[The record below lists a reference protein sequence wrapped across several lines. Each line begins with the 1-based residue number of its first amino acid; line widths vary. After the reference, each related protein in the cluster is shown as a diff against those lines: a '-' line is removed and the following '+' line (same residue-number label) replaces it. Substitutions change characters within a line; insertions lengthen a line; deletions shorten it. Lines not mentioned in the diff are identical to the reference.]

1 MPKEILR
8 SYLVASAS
16 GAHVASPSA
25 RPSGSSAL
33 LSCFTRPVTPNDAKK
48 TLSREAIRALCSE
61 ESLQSWFD
69 PLDIRLEADRVLVV
83 FPHLFFSIRF
93 FMLFQP
99 FFESMARK
107 LWGAQIVFSYEPDTR
122 SRIDATAR
130 AFPIQTP
137 VQKPLACPE
146 TSLTPFSDPTTGN
159 SPSAA
164 PDSPLGALARTQ
176 KPVDKSNP
184 TLEATA
190 GISTGEPVTYSQE
203 LDVQKQDYCVSAPC
217 MQSSDTFRI
226 TGLHPAVGNP
236 LPFGE
241 EWTFDT
247 FIFNGKH
254 KWALGLTR
262 EMTRKAVYRVN
273 RSQYYENSVQKD
285 GDADETPG
293 LLVLCGPHGTGKTHL
308 LRAVGNELFRT
319 LGNELFYASLSDLEM
334 RFATESPLVV
344 RQELVSKGAVLLDD
358 FQHLARI
365 PSSVACM
372 AHYPPPVRT
381 RPAVPENSSQPTP
394 SACAIRS
401 ADLQPD
407 PQADMQ
413 EELCLLLDRFM
424 DQGKPVVIAGVGHPK
439 DWNLGRAL
447 SSRLETGL
455 WAELPEP
462 DLDVRLRYAQQQSK
476 FRRLSLPREHLL
488 LLAQHCPDIRRL
500 SGVIRRAASHRS
512 LLGRDLSEQDLL
524 NIIRQSGD
532 SSALTPQLIVSIVG
546 EHCGV
551 PAKDILGEKRRPDLV
566 QARQIAMY
574 LCRELLGHSYPV
586 IGRMFG
592 GKDHSTVM
600 HGVKKIKQ
608 LQERDRLTHTMVTEL
623 TKACLERR
631 G

>member
-1 MPKEILR
+1 M
-8 SYLVASAS
+8 
-16 GAHVASPSA
+16 
-25 RPSGSSAL
+25 
-33 LSCFTRPVTPNDAKK
+33 
-48 TLSREAIRALCSE
+48 RALCSE

-69 PLDIRLEADRVLVV
+69 PLDIRLEADRVLVG
-83 FPHLFFSIRF
+83 FPHPLFSIRF
-93 FMLFQP
+93 FMLFQS
-99 FFESMARK
+99 FFEYMARK
-107 LWGAQIVFSYEPDTR
+107 LWGAQIVFSYETDTR
-122 SRIDATAR
+122 SRSIATPPAR
-130 AFPIQTP
+130 TTRTSPQTP
-137 VQKPLACPE
+137 AQRPLVRPE
-146 TSLTPFSDPTTGN
+146 MDTTPPSDPSAGN
-159 SPSAA
+159 TAFAA
-164 PDSPLGALARTQ
+164 PDGTENVLPGTDAPDRTASTLPDATLGL
-176 KPVDKSNP
+176 
-184 TLEATA
+184 
-190 GISTGEPVTYSQE
+190 STGEDSIHPQDLIAQE
-203 LDVQKQDYCVSAPC
+203 QISDASEPFIQL
-217 MQSSDTFRI
+217 SDTIRT
-226 TGLHPAVGNP
+226 TGLHPSVGNP

-262 EMTRKAVYRVN
+262 EMTRKAAYRATHLL
-273 RSQYYENSVQKD
+273 YYGNSFPKP
-285 GDADETPG
+285 GDTDETPG

-334 RFATESPLVV
+334 RFATEPSLAV
-344 RQELVSKGAVLLDD
+344 RQELASKSAILLDD
-358 FQHLARI
+358 FQYLARI
-365 PSSVACM
+365 PSHCARM
-372 AHYPPPVRT
+372 PEYPPVRT
-381 RPAVPENSSQPTP
+381 TTTLPDSSPEPPRAHTMRPN
-394 SACAIRS
+394 
-401 ADLQPD
+401 DLQPD
-407 PQADMQ
+407 PKADMQ

-439 DWNLGRAL
+439 DWNLDRAL

-476 FRRLSLPREHLL
+476 FRRLSLPKEHLL

-532 SSALTPQLIVSIVG
+532 SSALTPQIIVSIVG

-551 PAKDILGEKRRPDLV
+551 PAKEILGEKRRPDLV